1 MEDPIAPLEKLACD
15 HIISRTNLGTKGET
29 CSFVIVDR
37 FSGMI
42 GISPSKSKDSDSV
55 EVALRKFC
63 GRSKAG
69 IVSVSSDRAHEIIA
83 AVERL
88 GFTTEPSEPRQSL
101 HNPYAE
107 SMIRTVKGITSSVLL
122 QSGLGHQFWP
132 LAHRYVEWMYPIT
145 KDSPIDPEI
154 TCYEAHHGYAYEGLK
169 IPFGSLVFI
178 KTLDPPPFAPKGEGA
193 LFLGGELIAGQKFKG
208 LYHVMP
214 LSSFK
219 DETFRE
225 RVVRTIGLPPG
236 PFQFP
241 AKVEGRDSLKINVE
255 PGYLGEISDD
265 DRVEDDEGLDHD
277 IQGFLDEMGE
287 SSKGGG
293 ESSGPASARAGLKP
307 KPGGRNRKITKLRV
321 ASYGPTKGCEA
332 CKQGSDN
339 HSKECRARFNELLD
353 RAEPVKTPKTPVGG
367 APQTPAVDHEPMVD
381 EGYEPSIFGD
391 DMDESKEDVI
401 GLISISKGSLVS
413 QQAQYLERGKDVA
426 ASILLEAVENGDD
439 EMIMSRRLEEVS
451 GGVNP
456 TQKPKVNP
464 RKEWFVEFCCSSTSS
479 CCKVCQQL
487 EIPYLG
493 LSWFIN

>member
-1 MEDPIAPLEKLACD
+1 MVCPQVHFNLPQKL
-15 HIISRTNLGTKGET
+15 
-29 CSFVIVDR
+29 
-37 FSGMI
+37 
-42 GISPSKSKDSDSV
+42 
-55 EVALRKFC
+55 
-63 GRSKAG
+63 
-69 IVSVSSDRAHEIIA
+69 
-83 AVERL
+83 
-88 GFTTEPSEPRQSL
+88 
-101 HNPYAE
+101 
-107 SMIRTVKGITSSVLL
+107 
-122 QSGLGHQFWP
+122 
-132 LAHRYVEWMYPIT
+132 
-145 KDSPIDPEI
+145 
-154 TCYEAHHGYAYEGLK
+154 
-169 IPFGSLVFI
+169 
-178 KTLDPPPFAPKGEGA
+178 
-193 LFLGGELIAGQKFKG
+193 
-208 LYHVMP
+208 
-214 LSSFK
+214 
-219 DETFRE
+219 
-225 RVVRTIGLPPG
+225 
-236 PFQFP
+236 
-241 AKVEGRDSLKINVE
+241 RDSLKVNVG
-255 PGYLGEISDD
+255 PGYLGEILDD
-265 DRVEDDEGLDHD
+265 DRVEDYEGLDHD

-307 KPGGRNRKITKLRV
+307 KPEGRNRKITKLRV

-367 APQTPAVDHEPMVD
+367 APQTPAVDHESMVD

-413 QQAQYLERGKDVA
+413 QQALYLERGKDVA

-464 RKEWFVEFCCSSTSS
+464 KKEWFVEFCCSSISS

-493 LSWFIN
+493 LSIDFGDMLDDGVFDQVEFWFQERVQQEECIHLFGSIPCGPFSPIQNLNIATKGEPFKKYLKKERKKSLKLVDRFCQLARVALVSGGVLPLNGPRTHQVGKKGEFCRWLPNSICILPSLPVVVLTWS

>member
-1 MEDPIAPLEKLACD
+1 MIQLSEDEDDELLDIEVDSNHMLTHLPKSKRCPICVQAKLYDAPHRKRANQRDYLQEIRGMEDPIAPLERLACD
-15 HIISRTNLGTKGET
+15 HIISRSNLGTKGET

-37 FSGMI
+37 FSGI

-69 IVSVSSDRAHEIIA
+69 IVSVSSDRAREIIA

-107 SMIRTVKGITSSVLL
+107 SMIRTVNGITSSVLL

-225 RVVRTIGLPPG
+225 R
-236 PFQFP
+236 
-241 AKVEGRDSLKINVE
+241 
-255 PGYLGEISDD
+255 
-265 DRVEDDEGLDHD
+265 
-277 IQGFLDEMGE
+277 
-287 SSKGGG
+287 GG
-293 ESSGPASARAGLKP
+293 
-307 KPGGRNRKITKLRV
+307 
-321 ASYGPTKGCEA
+321 SYYW
-332 CKQGSDN
+332 
-339 HSKECRARFNELLD
+339 F
-353 RAEPVKTPKTPVGG
+353 
-367 APQTPAVDHEPMVD
+367 APR
-381 EGYEPSIFGD
+381 S
-391 DMDESKEDVI
+391 
-401 GLISISKGSLVS
+401 ISIS
-413 QQAQYLERGKDVA
+413 
-426 ASILLEAVENGDD
+426 
-439 EMIMSRRLEEVS
+439 
-451 GGVNP
+451 
-456 TQKPKVNP
+456 
-464 RKEWFVEFCCSSTSS
+464 RKS
-479 CCKVCQQL
+479 
-487 EIPYLG
+487 
-493 LSWFIN
+493 